1 MREGDS
7 EAESE
12 KEEQQT
18 HQRRKFTEA
27 LAFVHLLS
35 FVARFDFFP
44 EAIQINQKESE
55 SQFTAIFYL

>member
-18 HQRRKFTEA
+18 HQRRKITEA

-44 EAIQINQKESE
+44 EAIQINQEESE

>member
-18 HQRRKFTEA
+18 HQRRKITEA
-27 LAFVHLLS
+27 LPFVHLLS

-44 EAIQINQKESE
+44 EASQINQKESE